1 MNPEQNLGIYADVP
15 RSRRIVEWLSR
26 MVNLLFLRPWSMI
39 IGDAVWVLV
48 SIFALTTHFRYFNQ
62 GILPT
67 LLLFAILAGFT
78 YLYGNLV
85 TNYIV
90 PKVYQWLFGNAI
102 FGMLGGFD
110 KATFFTILNTSKLTH
125 IHLRAEDQELA
136 EEFCEVDNELTKD
149 LFKERY
155 FEIYQNSNIPPEELE
170 ESWERVWQNQV
181 LSVNSG
187 KISFEEARKTENIA
201 FRILP
206 LQLQN
211 MSLIISPFIK
221 FFQLISVCLIATFL
235 SNTHSLLFAIQ
246 VIVALNLILSLVW
259 YMLNSYQVSEVP
271 LLANN
276 LQHLPQHV
284 VERFGER
291 LKKFV
296 GKVLIPKNVTMDR
309 AYFSEIRN
317 YQARFILLYTILNTF
332 FLLCLLGI
340 TFLID
345 LILGSNTVLTWY
357 KQFTFGLLLLPFAF
371 LLGFYFISII
381 IQNVRRVAASVLVGL
396 TTAVLPFVIYYLVTG
411 NFEVEKVQNG
421 IWASVVGIVSVL
433 STTIAGQ
440 FKEILESN

>member
-1 MNPEQNLGIYADVP
+1 MKPEENLGIYADVP
-15 RSRRIVEWLSR
+15 VSRRLVDWLSR

-62 GILPT
+62 GVFPT
-67 LLLFAILAGFT
+67 LLLFTILAGFT
-78 YLYGNLV
+78 YLYGSFASK
-85 TNYIV
+85 YIL
-90 PKVYQWLFGNAI
+90 PKVYQWLFGKAV

-110 KATFFTILNTSKLTH
+110 KTTFFTLLNTSKLTQFGF
-125 IHLRAEDQELA
+125 RKEDELLA
-136 EEFCEVDNELTKD
+136 KEFCEVDNDLTKD

-155 FEIYQNSNIPPEELE
+155 FEIYQNSNISPEELQ
-170 ESWERVWQNQV
+170 ESWERIWQNQV
-181 LSVNSG
+181 LTVNSG
-187 KISFEEARKTENIA
+187 KISFEEARKTDNIA

-206 LQLQN
+206 FQLQN

-246 VIVALNLILSLVW
+246 VIVALNLILSLIW
-259 YMLNSYQVSEVP
+259 YMLHSYQISEVP

-276 LQHLPQHV
+276 LQHLPVHI

-291 LKKFV
+291 LKRFA
-296 GKVLIPKNVTMDR
+296 GKILVPKNVTIDK

-317 YQARFILLYTILNTF
+317 YQARYILLYTLLNTF
-332 FLLCLLGI
+332 FLICLLSI
-340 TFLID
+340 TFLMDYIM
-345 LILGSNTVLTWY
+345 GTQTVLAWY
-357 KQFTFGLLLLPFAF
+357 QQFSFGLLLLPFAF

-411 NFEVEKVQNG
+411 NFEIEKVQNG
-421 IWASVVGIVSVL
+421 IWASIVGIVGVL
-433 STTIAGQ
+433 STTVAGQ
-440 FKEILESN
+440 FKEILESD